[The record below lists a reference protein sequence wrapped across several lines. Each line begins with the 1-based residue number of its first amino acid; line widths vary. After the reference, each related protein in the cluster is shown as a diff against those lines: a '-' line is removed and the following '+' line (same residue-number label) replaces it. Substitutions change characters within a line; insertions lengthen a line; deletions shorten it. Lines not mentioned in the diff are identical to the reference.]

1 MNEHVMS
8 WQVYTC
14 CYRTLPY
21 VKQACYVCEMGR
33 LCPQMSAAAA
43 VYCGVGGAVEEAK
56 WLLNK
61 ELHEV
66 QRSELERAVAW
77 AEQNRGEV

>member
-1 MNEHVMS
+1 
-8 WQVYTC
+8 
-14 CYRTLPY
+14 
-21 VKQACYVCEMGR
+21 MGR